1 MTVCKF
7 KEKVNMASFVGFV
20 EKQLEKNDNSIK
32 FFLKKIKLGA
42 ACHCPL
48 RLKLLFKKCRPIEA
62 KKS

>member
-1 MTVCKF
+1 
-7 KEKVNMASFVGFV
+7 MASFVGFV

-48 RLKLLFKKCRPIEA
+48 RLKLLFKKCRPIEG